1 MELLDMSLRHCKTNK
16 QPPTLYKEL
25 IMLCD
30 SFGASCLLHPA
41 PSTPLQGWSWSWRNW
56 ASPELSTKS
65 KSCSHGHTIAA
76 INQDGRNYND
86 LEQTTPK
93 AICEQELSAKCFV
106 KRIKNEP
113 FHPQSSDNGQST
125 EQICKE
131 AQIRASLKQLRHAG
145 K

>member
-25 IMLCD
+25 IMLRD
-30 SFGASCLLHPA
+30 SFGASCLLHPTEV
-41 PSTPLQGWSWSWRNW
+41 PSTPLQGWSWTWRNW
-56 ASPELSTKS
+56 ASPEPSTKS

-76 INQDGRNYND
+76 INQDGGNYND

-93 AICEQELSAKCFV
+93 AICEQELSAKSRGSKMSLFTHS
-106 KRIKNEP
+106 P
-113 FHPQSSDNGQST
+113 QTMGSPQSRF
-125 EQICKE
+125 
-131 AQIRASLKQLRHAG
+131 ARRH